1 MTSGTHVGFP
11 LRVTAQRR
19 TALLDDDAY
28 LRGLVEAVVFT
39 RPGERVNRPDFG
51 SGIDQLV
58 FAPSGG
64 ELADATKALV
74 HGALQRA
81 LGELLRVEDVT
92 VEAVE
97 STLRVTIVYTPL
109 ISGAPGPDR
118 RALTVTG
125 GVGAPP

>member
-1 MTSGTHVGFP
+1 MTGRTHVGFP
-11 LRVTAQRR
+11 LRVNAQRR

-28 LRGLVEAVVFT
+28 LRGLVEAVIFT

-58 FAPSGG
+58 FAPAGG

-97 STLRVTIVYTPL
+97 STLSVTIVYTPL
-109 ISGAPGPDR
+109 ISGAPGPGR
-118 RALTVTG
+118 RMLTVSG
-125 GVGAPP
+125 GVGATP

>member
-1 MTSGTHVGFP
+1 MTANTHVGFP

-28 LRGLVEAVVFT
+28 LRGLVEAVIFT

-81 LGELLRVEDVT
+81 LGDLLRVEDVA

-125 GVGAPP
+125 GAGATP